1 MIILIVWSNFFLVPP
16 QPTEELPDS
25 TSIEQAVDTIPERY
39 DDADAKPTSIIPAV
53 SDDTTISVSLE
64 PEKTI
69 TVETRKAIYTLSSR
83 GGTVSQIILKN
94 YLKYD
99 SLQVTLLS
107 IQDDPEWASYGGLTI
122 GYADNMP
129 EFNNLN
135 FKVDSGDLYLSEG
148 NPSES
153 VVFTYLNS
161 DGAEIV
167 KSYNFSNDSFI
178 FDFKIDIKHPQ
189 KLDLGQG
196 VTVGWF
202 APMET
207 TEINT
212 DDDKGKLGGFF
223 SMGGDFDYFSD
234 FDDGKLR
241 TIVTGPTDWIAT
253 RTKYFTV
260 AVMARTSPAREVIV
274 VGDQTS
280 IVNIKGETK
289 QWSRFGTGLTYE
301 RPPEELSLDFSVYAG
316 PLDYYAL
323 KKIDGDLSPL
333 VEMGWKP
340 FRPFSIAILWVFTW
354 LYKFIPNYGF
364 VIIVFSILM
373 KLVFWP
379 LSIKSAKSMHS
390 MKKLQPMLAELKG
403 KFKDEPAKLQQETMK
418 VYKEQGVNPFGSC
431 LPMLVQLPI
440 FWALYSV
447 LGNTIA
453 LRGADF
459 IFWITDLSRPDPS
472 GQWIPL
478 GIGILPIIMGV
489 SMFIQQKI
497 TITDP
502 KQKMMVYFMP
512 IIFTFLFSKWAS
524 GLVLYWTVFN
534 IMGIFEQLVVKRKMD
549 NEATAQ

>member
-1 MIILIVWSNFFLVPP
+1 MIILIVWSNLFLVPP
-16 QPTEELPDS
+16 EPEEELPDS
-25 TSIEQAVDTIPERY
+25 TSIEQAIEAEFEPERF
-39 DDADAKPTSIIPAV
+39 DESEVRPTSITPT
-53 SDDTTISVSLE
+53 DTTLSISQE

-69 TVETRKAIYTLSSR
+69 TVETEKAIYMLSSR
-83 GGTVSQIILKN
+83 GGNVSQIILKD

-99 SLQVTLLS
+99 SLQVSLVS
-107 IQDDPEWASYGGLTI
+107 IPEDPEWASHGGLTL

-135 FKVDSGDLYLSEG
+135 FKVDGGDLYLSEG
-148 NPSES
+148 EPTGS
-153 VVFTYLNS
+153 VIFTYYDV
-161 DGAEIV
+161 DGAEII
-167 KSYNFSNDSFI
+167 KTYNFNYESFI
-178 FDFKIDIKHPQ
+178 FDLGINLKMPQ
-189 KLDLGQG
+189 KLDMGQG

-212 DDDKGKLGGFF
+212 DDDKNKLGGFF
-223 SMGGDFDYFSD
+223 SMGGDFDYFDD

-241 TIVTGPTDWIAT
+241 KIVTGPTDWIAT
-253 RTKYFTV
+253 RTKYFTI
-260 AVMARTSPAREVIV
+260 AVMAKTNPAQEVIV

-280 IVNIKGETK
+280 IVDIEGETR
-289 QWSRFGTGLTYE
+289 QWSRFGVGMTYNS
-301 RPPEELSLDFSVYAG
+301 PAEELALDFSIYTG
-316 PLDYYAL
+316 PLDYYGL
-323 KKIDGDLSPL
+323 QKIDGDLSPL

-340 FRPFSIAILWVFTW
+340 FKPFSIAILWVFTW
-354 LYKFIPNYGF
+354 LYSFIPNYGF

-379 LSIKSAKSMHS
+379 LSIKSAKSMHN
-390 MKKLQPMLAELKG
+390 MKKLQPMLQELKA
-403 KFKDEPAKLQQETMK
+403 KYKDEPARLQKETMK
-418 VYKEQGVNPFGSC
+418 IYKEQGVNPFGSC

-459 IFWITDLSRPDPS
+459 IFWISDLSRPDPS
-472 GQWIPL
+472 GQWIPF

-512 IIFTFLFSKWAS
+512 LIFTFLFSRWSS
-524 GLVLYWTVFN
+524 GLVLYWTMFN
-534 IMGIFEQLVVKRKMD
+534 IMGIFEQLFVKQKM
-549 NEATAQ
+549 NAEKPA

>member
-1 MIILIVWSNFFLVPP
+1 MVILIIWSNFFLVPP
-16 QPTEELPDS
+16 EPPEQVADS
-25 TSIEQAVDTIPERY
+25 TMTEQVADIMPERF
-39 DDADAKPTSIIPAV
+39 DEPETKPTSIAPTDTSISI
-53 SDDTTISVSLE
+53 SDE
-64 PEKTI
+64 PEKVI
-69 TVETRKAIYTLSSR
+69 TVETEKAIYTLSSR
-83 GGTVSQIILKN
+83 GGTVTQIILKD

-99 SLQVTLLS
+99 SLQVSLIS
-107 IQDDPEWASYGGLTI
+107 IPEDPEWASYGGLTL

-129 EFNNLN
+129 EFNNIN
-135 FKVDSGDLYLSEG
+135 FKVDGGDRYFSEAEPTG
-148 NPSES
+148 S
-153 VVFTYLNS
+153 VNFTYLS
-161 DGAEIV
+161 VDGAEIV
-167 KSYNFSNDSFI
+167 KTYNFDYSSFI
-178 FDFKIDIKHPQ
+178 FDLGIDIKMPH
-189 KLDLGQG
+189 KLVMGQG
-196 VTVGWF
+196 VTIGWF

-212 DDDKGKLGGFF
+212 DDDKAKLGGFF
-223 SMGGDFDYFSD
+223 SMGGDFDYFDD

-241 TIVTGPTDWIAT
+241 NIVTGPTDWVAT

-260 AVMARTSPAREVIV
+260 ALMAKTSPAQEVIV

-280 IVNIKGETK
+280 IVDIKGETK
-289 QWSRFGTGLTYE
+289 QWNRFGTGMTYTS
-301 RPPEELSLDFSVYAG
+301 PPEVLSLDFSVYTG

-323 KKIDGDLSPL
+323 KNIDGDLSPL

-340 FRPFSIAILWVFTW
+340 FKPFSIAILWVFTW
-354 LYKFIPNYGF
+354 LYSFIPNYGF
-364 VIIVFSILM
+364 VIIIFSILM

-390 MKKLQPMLAELKG
+390 MKKLQPLLQELKA
-403 KFKDEPAKLQQETMK
+403 KYKDEPSKLQQETMK
-418 VYKEQGVNPFGSC
+418 LYKERGVNPFGAC

-459 IFWITDLSRPDPS
+459 IFWLNDLSRPDPS
-472 GQWIPL
+472 GQWIPF

-512 IIFTFLFSKWAS
+512 LIFTFLFSKWAS
-524 GLVLYWTVFN
+524 GLVLYWTMFN
-534 IMGIFEQLVVKRKMD
+534 IMGIFEQLFVKHKTD
-549 NEATAQ
+549 NEKTA